1 VAITKIQHRHLKTKH
16 LGTEKHTATHAKN
29 QKEKVAA
36 AAFISTYIIK
46 NVALFILFI

>member
-36 AAFISTYIIK
+36 AFISTYIIK
-46 NVALFILFI
+46 NVALFIFFI